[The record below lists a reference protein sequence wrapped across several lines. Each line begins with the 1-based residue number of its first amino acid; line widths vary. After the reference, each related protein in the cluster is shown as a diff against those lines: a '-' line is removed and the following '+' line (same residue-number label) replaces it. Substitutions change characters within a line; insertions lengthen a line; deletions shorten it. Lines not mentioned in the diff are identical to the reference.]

1 LADLGLLRPHG
12 RRDIGIGAVRRFGAS
27 PYRLRDGLRI
37 YAIGDVHGRN
47 DLLAAVFARIDRDLS
62 ERPLGRAMTILL
74 GDYIDKGPRSRETL
88 DLIVARRR
96 GAATELVCLKGNHEA
111 MLLEALA
118 APVEPVM
125 GRWLANGG
133 AETLISYGID
143 PGSRRRPRMPAEIA
157 GEIERK
163 IPRDHLEFLGGLPSM
178 VVEDGYL
185 FVHAGIRP
193 RVPFD
198 GQVDDDLLWIRDPF
212 LNSPVDF
219 GKRVVHGHTPV
230 AEPELRRN
238 RINIDTGAFLTN
250 RLTCLVI
257 EGDGIAFLEPDHHGL
272 HADGGGLAR
281 WRADD
286 ASTQRKFADL
296 QPAMGAAL
304 SATAAR

>member
-1 LADLGLLRPHG
+1 MSPP
-12 RRDIGIGAVRRFGAS
+12 GAS

-47 DLLAAVFARIDRDLS
+47 DLLAAAFARIDRDLL
-62 ERPLGRAMTILL
+62 EHPTDRAMTILL

-88 DLIVARRR
+88 DLIVSRLRDP
-96 GAATELVCLKGNHEA
+96 GAGLACLKGNHEA
-111 MLLEALA
+111 MMLEALA

-125 GRWLANGG
+125 GHWLGNGG
-133 AETLISYGID
+133 AETLVSYGID
-143 PGSRRRPRMPAEIA
+143 PGSRRRPRPPAEIA
-157 GEIERK
+157 EDIGRK
-163 IPRDHLEFLGGLPSM
+163 VPKSHLAFLGGLPSM
-178 VVEDGYL
+178 IVEDGYL

-193 RVPFD
+193 HVPLES
-198 GQVDDDLLWIRDPF
+198 QVDDDLLWIREPF

-257 EGDGIAFLEPDHHGL
+257 EGDGTAFLELDHHGL
-272 HADGGGLAR
+272 DAADVSGHGGGFRLLPM
-281 WRADD
+281 
-286 ASTQRKFADL
+286 S
-296 QPAMGAAL
+296 GI
-304 SATAAR
+304 AARHRAERLLP